1 MGIMKSLINFIVISF
16 LLFSCS
22 TSKNSIGADNDR
34 KALEQTSISI
44 REAFAKGDIP
54 TIISYHHPDVVK
66 ALGYKNFLNG
76 RDAVEA
82 DLKGTLKKI
91 LLNFKENKV
100 ESLLIKG
107 NVATE
112 IALFTIEGTP
122 KDGSKPFT
130 FKGRAMIVYVRYKA
144 SPTGWASI
152 REVIQP
158 ATD

>member
-1 MGIMKSLINFIVISF
+1 MKNLSNFIIISI

-22 TSKNSIGADNDR
+22 ASKNSVGTDNDR
-34 KALEQTSISI
+34 KDLEQTSIGI
-44 REAFAKGDIP
+44 RAAFAIGDIP
-54 TIISYHHPDVVK
+54 AIISYHHPDVVK
-66 ALGYKNFLNG
+66 ALSYEKFLNG
-76 RDAVEA
+76 RDAVAA
-82 DLKGTLKKI
+82 DLKGTLQYFT
-91 LLNFKENKV
+91 LNFKENKV

-122 KDGSKPFT
+122 KDGGKPFV
-130 FKGRAMIVYVRYKA
+130 FKGRAMVVYVRYKP

-158 ATD
+158 AAD